1 MEMKEI
7 HHEIQQ
13 TWAEMRG
20 MLEKQNQRMEET
32 GRKSGLADEA
42 IARAN
47 QRLDALETRLNRPA
61 PAVKGRGN
69 DEVNSFINWCRNG
82 MATERKLMTVGE
94 DATGGYLAPVH
105 FVGEMIRAATEYS
118 PIRNAARIRQTSARA
133 IQLPRK
139 TGSISAAWTGEA
151 ESTSDSGMTLTLE
164 EIATHK
170 VTALVKISQEDLED
184 TVYDLESE
192 LQLEFAEQFGV
203 AEGTAFINGD
213 GTTKPEGLLTS
224 TRVTSIDTLDDAIS
238 AIDLLNLQDSLKE
251 PYAGRGTWLMN
262 RQTMSAI
269 RLLTDNRGDFLWQPG
284 LTNDIP
290 ATILGRPYLLATD
303 MPDIAANACPVLFGD
318 IYRAYVIVD
327 RVNTEV
333 KRLAEK
339 YADLGVVG
347 FIARKRVGGK
357 VILPEAIKKLKVSA

>member
-118 PIRNAARIRQTSARA
+118 PIRNAARIRQTS
-133 IQLPRK
+133 P
-139 TGSISAAWTGEA
+139 
-151 ESTSDSGMTLTLE
+151 
-164 EIATHK
+164 H
-170 VTALVKISQEDLED
+170 
-184 TVYDLESE
+184 
-192 LQLEFAEQFGV
+192 
-203 AEGTAFINGD
+203 
-213 GTTKPEGLLTS
+213 
-224 TRVTSIDTLDDAIS
+224 
-238 AIDLLNLQDSLKE
+238 
-251 PYAGRGTWLMN
+251 
-262 RQTMSAI
+262 
-269 RLLTDNRGDFLWQPG
+269 
-284 LTNDIP
+284 
-290 ATILGRPYLLATD
+290 
-303 MPDIAANACPVLFGD
+303 
-318 IYRAYVIVD
+318 
-327 RVNTEV
+327 
-333 KRLAEK
+333 
-339 YADLGVVG
+339 
-347 FIARKRVGGK
+347 
-357 VILPEAIKKLKVSA
+357 